1 MKIEENSK
9 ELKEEISESTVLKE
23 AAENSPEKEK
33 KETAFTSE
41 DPDEEKKE
49 KPALRFHDEEVSVQ
63 APMKIHVDETSREIH
78 SLKSKI
84 GDILIIVFCVIISLI
99 CLLPMINLLAKS
111 LSGTDYLMKNEVYLL
126 PKGFNFDAYT
136 TVFGDAKYVRAFL
149 WTALLTVICTL
160 LSLVMTTLCA
170 FPLIFSA
177 LKGRRVINLFITITM
192 FFNAGTI
199 PNYLLMQRLNLLDN
213 PLVLIIPGCLS
224 VYNMII
230 LRSFFYG
237 IPDSLRESAEIDG
250 ASFFTILRK
259 IYIPLSKPVLATL
272 ALFYAV
278 GRWNGY
284 SDALMYMKNKDFYPL
299 QLLLYNI
306 LNNINQVEVTTQ
318 EGFSTP
324 GLQESLKAA
333 IVMFSTIPILCI
345 YPFLQKYF
353 IQGVT
358 LGAVKE

>member
-1 MKIEENSK
+1 MAK
-9 ELKEEISESTVLKE
+9 ELVMTGKINTKGFARSKRRD
-23 AAENSPEKEK
+23 KDD
-33 KETAFTSE
+33 ET
-41 DPDEEKKE
+41 
-49 KPALRFHDEEVSVQ
+49 
-63 APMKIHVDETSREIH
+63 ETSRMV
-78 SLKSKI
+78 KSDSTKA
-84 GDILIIVFCVIISLI
+84 GDIVFVTICVIISLI
-99 CLLPMINLLAKS
+99 CIIPMINLLARS
-111 LSGTDYLMKNEVYLL
+111 LSATDFLVKREVYLI
-126 PKGFNFDAYT
+126 PKGLNLSAYT
-136 TVFGDAKYVRAFL
+136 TVLGDPKYIKSFV
-149 WTALLTVICTL
+149 WTVILTVICTFI
-160 LSLVMTTLCA
+160 SLTMTVLCA
-170 FPLIFSA
+170 YPLIFNK
-177 LKGRRVINLFITITM
+177 LKGRSFFNIVITITM

-199 PNYLLMQRLNLLDN
+199 PNYLLMKELNLLDN
-213 PLVLIIPGCLS
+213 PLVLIVPGCLS

-230 LRSFFYG
+230 MRSFFYG

-250 ASFFTILRK
+250 ASFFRILWS
-259 IYIPLSKPVLATL
+259 IYLPLSKPVIATL

-306 LNNINQVEVTTQ
+306 LNNMNSVEVATQ

-324 GLQESLKAA
+324 GLSESLKAA

-353 IQGVT
+353 IHGVT

>member
-1 MKIEENSK
+1 MKI
-9 ELKEEISESTVLKE
+9 
-23 AAENSPEKEK
+23 
-33 KETAFTSE
+33 
-41 DPDEEKKE
+41 
-49 KPALRFHDEEVSVQ
+49 Q
-63 APMKIHVDETSREIH
+63 VDDTSREIH
-78 SLKSKI
+78 SLRTKV
-84 GDILIIVFCVIISLI
+84 GDWIIIFVCVIIALI
-99 CLLPMINLLAKS
+99 CLIPMINLLARS
-111 LSGTDYLMKNEVYLL
+111 LSGSDYLVKHEVYLL
-126 PKGFNFDAYT
+126 PKGFNLDAYV
-136 TVFGDAKYVRAFL
+136 TVFKDPKYLKAFV
-149 WTALLTVICTL
+149 WTVLLTAICTV

-170 FPLIFSA
+170 FPLIFSE
-177 LKGRRVINLFITITM
+177 LKGRNIINAFITVTM

-199 PNYLLMQRLNLLDN
+199 PNYLLMQNLHLLDN
-213 PLVLIIPGCLS
+213 PLVLIVPGCLS

-237 IPDSLRESAEIDG
+237 IPDSLKESAELDG
-250 ASFFTILRK
+250 ASYFTILTK
-259 IYIPLSKPVLATL
+259 IYIPLSKPVFATL

-284 SDALMYMKNKDFYPL
+284 SDALMYMKDKNFFPL

-306 LNNINQVEVTTQ
+306 LNNLSQVEVATQ

-324 GLQESLKAA
+324 GLHESLKAA

-345 YPFLQKYF
+345 YPGLQKYF